1 LMLQALT
8 RKYFTFYSSFDES
21 MFERVCMIYIY
32 INLFSFFS
40 FFSELAKMNRSK
52 YVFASQ
58 WFCFLRE
65 YFSDFSFSYLQVL
78 IFAINLN

>member
-1 LMLQALT
+1 LMLHLLPV
-8 RKYFTFYSSFDES
+8 KYFNFYSAFDES

-32 INLFSFFS
+32 IYIFLFN

-58 WFCFLRE
+58 WFCFLRDF
-65 YFSDFSFSYLQVL
+65 FSDFSFSYLQVL
-78 IFAINLN
+78 IFAVNLN

>member
-1 LMLQALT
+1 LVLKCFPP
-8 RKYFTFYSSFDES
+8 KYFTFYSVFDES

-32 INLFSFFS
+32 IYIFLFN

-58 WFCFLRE
+58 WFFFKGIFSQIFL
-65 YFSDFSFSYLQVL
+65 FH
-78 IFAINLN
+78 IFRC